1 MAVLKLNKVDFESF
15 AITKKPISL
24 FSQRSLFDLLNVLYL
39 TSTGNVDM
47 KSLKVYS
54 MQLGLSVAS

>member
-47 KSLKVYS
+47 KSLKEYS